1 MLYESSTIN
10 TFADG
15 LLVAKLLLVLNEN
28 IGFDIAMLSRI
39 IAIHRINSKKIL
51 FGVERLVH
59 RFFNSINK

>member
-15 LLVAKLLLVLNEN
+15 LLVAKLLLVLNED

-39 IAIHRINSKKIL
+39 IAIHRINSKKNL

-59 RFFNSINK
+59 RFFTSINK